1 MSFPMGSNDLG
12 AATSASGRPSVSPP
26 MNFLNGGAGPSSENY
41 YYPKESHSPD
51 VMNFSKDHSSMMS
64 YETSSPRREED

>member
-1 MSFPMGSNDLG
+1 MSFPMSANDMG
-12 AATSASGRPSVSPP
+12 APSSAAGRPSVSPP
-26 MNFLNGGAGPSSENY
+26 MNFMNGGPGPSSENY

-51 VMNFSKDHSSMMS
+51 VMNFSKDHPTSMN